1 MTVSDYRKE
10 FKQLNAKPVKM
21 QRYLK
26 HNKPQ
31 DRKYGIGVRKCSR
44 CLKTGSH
51 IRKYGLSL
59 CRYCFRDIATKIG
72 FKKYN

>member
-10 FKQLNAKPVKM
+10 FKQLSAKPVKM

-26 HNKPQ
+26 HNKPKE
-31 DRKYGIGVRKCSR
+31 RKYGIAVRRCSR
-44 CLKTGSH
+44 CLKAGSH

-59 CRYCFRDIATKIG
+59 CRYCFREIATKIG